1 MVEIHKLKEAYQKI
15 EPTLNEEAQAFFSLL
30 LSAIEELLEE
40 NRKLKSQLS
49 LNSQNSSKPP
59 SSDGFKKP
67 IKPSNQKTSGRKAGG
82 QIGHPGRTLKMTTNP
97 DHVIEHL
104 VSSTCCE
111 CGAELS
117 QVGSCGVEKRQVFE
131 LPEIRLDVIE
141 HRSEKKICPNCGR
154 ENHGSFPEGVIS
166 PVQYGPRAKSL
177 LVYLNNY
184 QLIPSERCSEVFED
198 LFSHSISPATLHS
211 ANEACYKELASFE
224 ETVMEKIV
232 QSEVVN
238 CDETG
243 MQCGNNREWL
253 HVVSTE
259 NLTYYGHHPKRGKE
273 ATEAIG
279 ILPRFNGIAVHD
291 NWANYFSYHSQH
303 ALCNAHHLRELTFV
317 EEEEKRPW
325 AARMKELLLGAK
337 EVVAKAKAADLDQL
351 SVSELARYENEY
363 DQIIKSG
370 LEEEPEVL
378 IVHEKKRGRIKQSKS
393 KNLLDRF
400 QQRKADIL
408 RFMHNFQVPFDNNLA
423 ERDLR
428 MMKLKQ
434 KISGCFRGKGGDYF
448 CRIRGYISTLKKN
461 GQNVIQGLQNVFI
474 QKPTM
479 CQFDTPE

>member
-1 MVEIHKLKEAYQKI
+1 MSRMILLADDSITIQKI
-15 EPTLNEEAQAFFSLL
+15 VNLTFSGEGIDVVTVGNGD
-30 LSAIEELLEE
+30 SA
-40 NRKLKSQLS
+40 LK
-49 LNSQNSSKPP
+49 K
-59 SSDGFKKP
+59 
-67 IKPSNQKTSGRKAGG
+67 I
-82 QIGHPGRTLKMTTNP
+82 H
-97 DHVIEHL
+97 
-104 VSSTCCE
+104 
-111 CGAELS
+111 
-117 QVGSCGVEKRQVFE
+117 
-131 LPEIRLDVIE
+131 E
-141 HRSEKKICPNCGR
+141 HRPSLVLADIFMPGKNGYEVCEAIKTD
-154 ENHGSFPEGVIS
+154 PELRSIPVI
-166 PVQYGPRAKSL
+166 L
-177 LVYLNNY
+177 LVGAFEPFDGHEAARVKADSHLTKPFEIKA
-184 QLIPSERCSEVFED
+184 LISAVRNLIEIAEQQATVVAE
-198 LFSHSISPATLHS
+198 PAS
-211 ANEACYKELASFE
+211 RDA
-224 ETVMEKIV
+224 
-232 QSEVVN
+232 
-238 CDETG
+238 
-243 MQCGNNREWL
+243 
-253 HVVSTE
+253 
-259 NLTYYGHHPKRGKE
+259 
-273 ATEAIG
+273 
-279 ILPRFNGIAVHD
+279 
-291 NWANYFSYHSQH
+291 
-303 ALCNAHHLRELTFV
+303 FV